1 MKGGSP
7 PRRSSAASA
16 VMITHTSH
24 VTASASNP
32 NTHPPGSATPR
43 AHPPLSPLPPSRLR
57 SGSEAKSALL
67 FSTSYYSRSV
77 STRKWPRISPLQK
90 PRPRLLLPSLTV
102 TKRLVTKRLLCA
114 HLCYLFMTNGH
125 AHTAEQE
132 VALCRHRPCLLWPRL
147 LCCSGHPSQ
156 RRSSKHLHFHASS
169 FLLRCSSHA
178 LVPQCATT
186 AVSSM
191 NLIPGSTSAPP
202 SEQTIS
208 R

>member
-1 MKGGSP
+1 
-7 PRRSSAASA
+7 
-16 VMITHTSH
+16 MITHTSH
-24 VTASASNP
+24 SCHCSAASNP
-32 NTHPPGSATPR
+32 ILTLPAAPPPR

-57 SGSEAKSALL
+57 SGSIAKSALL

-102 TKRLVTKRLLCA
+102 TKRLLCA

-132 VALCRHRPCLLWPRL
+132 GALCRYRPCLLWPRL

-156 RRSSKHLHFHASS
+156 RRSSKHLHLHASS